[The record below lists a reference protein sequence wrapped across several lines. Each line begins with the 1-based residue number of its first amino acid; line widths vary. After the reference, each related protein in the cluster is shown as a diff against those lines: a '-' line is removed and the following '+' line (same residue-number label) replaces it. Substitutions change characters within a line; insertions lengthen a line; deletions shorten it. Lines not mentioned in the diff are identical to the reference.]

1 MKATY
6 HGSFRVVIKAART
19 AFSCGSIPQENIQNN
34 GGKSIVECRQEKV
47 ILDIYCNSCVAE
59 NGMLEEGEAMELI
72 EQRGES

>member
-1 MKATY
+1 MLSLRLRAPPSPVAPFHRKT
-6 HGSFRVVIKAART
+6 
-19 AFSCGSIPQENIQNN
+19 QNN
-34 GGKSIVECRQEKV
+34 GGKSIVECRHEKV